1 MADPT
6 LGPAVARS
14 STTLPCPAVPSGFLT
29 GLYIPSFSQNLVGV
43 GYLQDRGITVTF
55 PAHGRTA
62 ICMVA
67 YRGTSSHVHQG
78 APLRLLRLVRLLCL
92 VPDSL
97 SPTRP
102 SCGTTVLATC
112 QSPASAAWLVTV
124 LNRVSLASLRRS
136 LPRQH
141 RRALLASPAACAPL
155 RTPPPFVRPLLPS
168 RLSTETYTTVFPLAK
183 KSEVTST
190 VIWWLLATEGT
201 RGRRVSCLHS
211 DRGGEFFYGI
221 LRGFCSK
228 KGISQSWTLPES
240 PQQNGVAERR
250 IGLVMDIALTSMIHA
265 RTPHFLWP
273 YPARYA
279 AHELN
284 LKLRVS
290 PPEASPTSLWT
301 GSPARA
307 IPCVFLGFPV
317 DSPDHA
323 FYHPP
328 LHQFL
333 DSRDVRFD
341 ESVSYYTRY
350 PYRGLSVPP
359 PPLFLAPSPPPAPTP
374 PIPPPPPGP
383 VPSTGGAATGGTRSG
398 GALLRGAGAGGVGT
412 GGASS
417 GGAGAGGVGA
427 GGASSEGAG
436 GGGAGTG
443 GASSGGAGA
452 GVTGIGGASSEN
464 TGAGGTTTAPP
475 HRHDTR
481 LQAAWR
487 HEREEQ
493 ERLEQESGLWA
504 LGFPSAPPVH
514 SLSPTVYGPTFPPRD
529 SASTVFSPPQSQSFP
544 PILLHDWT
552 TFCPTRARPS
562 SPFDDLYAVLFHSSP
577 RRDPP
582 VSVLPPPPTSSL
594 IVSSHPIT
602 DYYHAARPV
611 VSRVLVS
618 LVTDPCAS
626 PSSVSALTAAVAD
639 FASTRRLE
647 FATHVVAALPARPLS
662 AGGEFSL
669 GCCYSQNRLE
679 WA

>member
-78 APLRLLRLVRLLCL
+78 APLR
-92 VPDSL
+92 
-97 SPTRP
+97 
-102 SCGTTVLATC
+102 
-112 QSPASAAWLVTV
+112 
-124 LNRVSLASLRRS
+124 
-136 LPRQH
+136 
-141 RRALLASPAACAPL
+141 
-155 RTPPPFVRPLLPS
+155 
-168 RLSTETYTTVFPLAK
+168 YTTVFPLAK

-383 VPSTGGAATGGTRSG
+383 VPSSVSHATPLPSVTMDSGGVGAGGAATGGTRSG